1 MSNAALEPGSRENPL
16 KFKLQD
22 YETLRSACLKEKQ
35 LFEDPEFAADQG
47 SIGKLPALKPEQ
59 NIVWLRP
66 KEINKKAQFVV
77 GKTDTTDI
85 CQGQLGGVIQ
95 LGERTGCAKSPVF
108 TRDSKRRVALALAL
122 LEGTI
127 SPQQRT
133 LLARRLPPLISYVV
147 PEGQSFQKSY
157 AGLFRFRPPL
167 ISYVVPEGQ
176 SFQKSYAGLFRFRPP
191 LISYVVPEGQS
202 FQKSYAGLFRF
213 RLRLLRQYA
222 FALEVHMRDCWLL
235 AALSCLTL
243 QPPLISYVVP
253 EGQSFQKSYAGLF
266 RFRYGCWE
274 EVLVDDRL
282 PTLNR
287 KLLFTH
293 SLSQNEFWSALLEK
307 AYAKL
312 CGCYASLKG
321 GSISEAMEDFTGGI
335 AETIKVSKVSALWG
349 QINQA
354 LNRGTLL
361 SCFIEAQSKSE
372 VGQQTPNKLVK
383 LWGQINQALNRGT
396 LLSCFIEA
404 QSNSEV
410 GQQTPNKLV
419 KGHAYSITGTGTV
432 QAGSVSLLRLR
443 NPWGFLEYSGP
454 WSDKSPE
461 WETVDSKEK
470 ELLDLQPRQDGEFC
484 TVEMCSVSPDSLGDS
499 QSEWRISTH
508 QGSWVAGCSAGGSL
522 SFTKSYWCNPQ
533 FRVRLEEDD
542 DIADGKLLCSAVLE
556 LLQKHR
562 RKGGSRHPVA
572 QSCSYSCLRAVRE
585 GVRLPPGD
593 YVIVASTNSPSQ
605 EGSFYLRVYA
615 KKGNESSSGI
625 EASAHPAD
633 LPQFDLRRGRFQ
645 LDSRT
650 IELLWLRHRTDDL
663 CVTFDDFVNIVAKL
677 RKLFGVANR
686 DISNPDLF
694 ESEAKINTKVKQ
706 QGINTERERDGEEW
720 EVAKII
726 TELSRTACRSTLEK
740 DRYVDYFRPV
750 QYSA

>member
-1 MSNAALEPGSRENPL
+1 MSNPALEPGARENPL
-16 KFKLQD
+16 KYKLQD
-22 YETLRSACLKEKQ
+22 YETLRSACLKEKK

-47 SIGKLPALKPEQ
+47 SIGKLPALKPDQ

-85 CQGQLGGVIQ
+85 CQG
-95 LGERTGCAKSPVF
+95 
-108 TRDSKRRVALALAL
+108 
-122 LEGTI
+122 
-127 SPQQRT
+127 
-133 LLARRLPPLISYVV
+133 
-147 PEGQSFQKSY
+147 
-157 AGLFRFRPPL
+157 
-167 ISYVVPEGQ
+167 
-176 SFQKSYAGLFRFRPP
+176 
-191 LISYVVPEGQS
+191 
-202 FQKSYAGLFRF
+202 
-213 RLRLLRQYA
+213 
-222 FALEVHMRDCWLL
+222 DCWLL

-243 QPPLISYVVP
+243 QPPLISFVVP
-253 EGQSFQKSYAGLF
+253 EGQSFQKSYTGLF
-266 RFRYGCWE
+266 RFRVSGGK
-274 EVLVDDRL
+274 RL

-383 LWGQINQALNRGT
+383 
-396 LLSCFIEA
+396 
-404 QSNSEV
+404 
-410 GQQTPNKLV
+410 
-419 KGHAYSITGTGTV
+419 GHAYSITGTGTV

-454 WSDKSPE
+454 WSDESPE

-499 QSEWRISTH
+499 QSDWRISTH

-522 SFTKSYWCNPQ
+522 SFTNSYWCNPQ

-542 DIADGKLLCSAVLE
+542 DIADGKLLCSA
-556 LLQKHR
+556 R
-562 RKGGSRHPVA
+562 RPVA
-572 QSCSYSCLRAVRE
+572 QSCRYSCLRAVRE
-585 GVRLPPGD
+585 GVRLPLGD

-615 KKGNESSSGI
+615 KKGNES
-625 EASAHPAD
+625 
-633 LPQFDLRRGRFQ
+633 R
-645 LDSRT
+645 
-650 IELLWLRHRTDDL
+650 
-663 CVTFDDFVNIVAKL
+663 
-677 RKLFGVANR
+677 
-686 DISNPDLF
+686 
-694 ESEAKINTKVKQ
+694 
-706 QGINTERERDGEEW
+706 
-720 EVAKII
+720 
-726 TELSRTACRSTLEK
+726 
-740 DRYVDYFRPV
+740 
-750 QYSA
+750 

>member
-1 MSNAALEPGSRENPL
+1 MSNPALEPGSRGNPL

-22 YETLRSACLKEKQ
+22 YESLRSACLKEKK

-47 SIGKLPALKPEQ
+47 SIGKLPALKPDQ

-66 KEINKKAQFVV
+66 KEINKQAQFIV

-85 CQGQLGGVIQ
+85 CQGQLG
-95 LGERTGCAKSPVF
+95 
-108 TRDSKRRVALALAL
+108 
-122 LEGTI
+122 
-127 SPQQRT
+127 
-133 LLARRLPPLISYVV
+133 
-147 PEGQSFQKSY
+147 
-157 AGLFRFRPPL
+157 
-167 ISYVVPEGQ
+167 
-176 SFQKSYAGLFRFRPP
+176 
-191 LISYVVPEGQS
+191 
-202 FQKSYAGLFRF
+202 
-213 RLRLLRQYA
+213 
-222 FALEVHMRDCWLL
+222 DCWLL

-243 QPPLISYVVP
+243 QPTLISYVVP
-253 EGQSFQKSYAGLF
+253 EDQSFQKSYAGLF
-266 RFRYGCWE
+266 RFRFWQYGCWE

-354 LNRGTLL
+354 LSRGTLL
-361 SCFIEAQSKSE
+361 SCFIETQSKSE
-372 VGQQTPNKLVK
+372 VGQQTPN
-383 LWGQINQALNRGT
+383 G
-396 LLSCFIEA
+396 
-404 QSNSEV
+404 
-410 GQQTPNKLV
+410 LV

-432 QAGSVSLLRLR
+432 KAGSVSLLRLR

-454 WSDKSPE
+454 WSDESPE
-461 WETVDSKEK
+461 WQTVDSKEK
-470 ELLDLQPRQDGEFC
+470 ELLDLQPRQDGEFWMC
-484 TVEMCSVSPDSLGDS
+484 IDDFKSLYSTVEMCSVSPDSLEDS
-499 QSEWRISTH
+499 QSDWGISTH
-508 QGSWVAGCSAGGSL
+508 QGSWVAGCSSGGNP

-562 RKGGSRHPVA
+562 RKGGSVDFLPIAFDIYQVPPEFQNAVGSLDRGFFSKRPPVA
-572 QSCSYSCLRAVRE
+572 QSCRYSCLRAVRE

-593 YVIVASTNSPSQ
+593 YVIVASTNSPGQ

-615 KKGNESSSGI
+615 KKGNESRRQGDHLCSSTYSKVMADPTPPDTKSTVEKHFHQHASMDNRLNSLEFSKLVNSALALKPPLTLQTCHSLIFAEDTQNHGTLTLPQTKRLVTALRKLQSVFSQFDQDSSGTMSSF
-625 EASAHPAD
+625 E
-633 LPQFDLRRGRFQ
+633 LRLALKKSGFQ

-650 IELLWLRHRTDDL
+650 MQLLWLRHRTDDL

-677 RKLFGVANR
+677 RKLF
-686 DISNPDLF
+686 DLF

-706 QGINTERERDGEEW
+706 QGINTWLLKFIG
-720 EVAKII
+720 I
-726 TELSRTACRSTLEK
+726 
-740 DRYVDYFRPV
+740 
-750 QYSA
+750 